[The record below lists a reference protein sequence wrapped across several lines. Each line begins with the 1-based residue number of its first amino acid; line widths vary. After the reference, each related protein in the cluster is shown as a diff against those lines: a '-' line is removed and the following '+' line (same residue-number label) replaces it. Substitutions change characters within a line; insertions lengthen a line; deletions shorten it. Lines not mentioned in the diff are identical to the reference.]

1 MRTLTLDLET
11 LTHLING
18 RETHEHWLDME
29 AGTLLTLAPDDQDSE
44 QRQQIQ
50 LQPERYAAVPN
61 LDTAQRVALRESFL
75 FTLTDLN
82 AHPLLSAALTGRK
95 PLRAFDYEIDFF
107 PVLRQQWHAY
117 EHKQLR
123 EYALNWLFELGLEPA
138 PDKLPMDTRGIP
150 RDILR
155 RLTRSA

>member
-1 MRTLTLDLET
+1 MRTLTLDLDT
-11 LTHLING
+11 LAQLING
-18 RETHEHWLDME
+18 REPLEHWLDMKAGTVLTLSPEDQGSE
-29 AGTLLTLAPDDQDSE
+29 AGE
-44 QRQQIQ
+44 QIQ
-50 LQPERYAAVPN
+50 LQPDRYAAVPN
-61 LDTAQRVALRESFL
+61 LDMAQRVALRESFL

-107 PVLRQQWHAY
+107 PVLRQQWQAY
-117 EHKQLR
+117 EQKQVR

-150 RDILR
+150 KDILR
-155 RLTRSA
+155 RLTKSA